1 MTDTTDATVQ
11 PHFGELLDGLRA
23 TFATGVTRPLAWR
36 ARQLDALQR
45 FLVGA
50 LSFPATAQVIS
61 EPLGVALVISPWNY
75 PVQLL
80 VEPLAAALAAGNCV
94 VVKPSELA
102 PSTSAVIAR
111 HLPNYLDP
119 EAVVVVEGAV
129 EETTALLDQRFDH
142 IFFTGSTGVGKV
154 VMAAAARH
162 LTPVTLELGGKSPTI
177 VAADADIG
185 VAARR
190 IVWGK
195 LINAGQTCIAP
206 DYLLV
211 EDAVVDELIDRIRS
225 TIRSFYGDD
234 PAGSADLG
242 RIVNER
248 HFDRVCGLV
257 DGGGGTVVIGGG
269 RDRTTRKIE
278 PTVVLD
284 PDLDSPLMAEEIF
297 GPVLPVV
304 RVASID
310 QAIDAVNSRPKPLAL
325 YVFTSSNATADRV
338 IASTSSGGACVNHV
352 VVHVLPES
360 LPFGGVGPSGM
371 GAYHGRAGFDAF
383 SHRRTV
389 LRKPTRPDPAMLYPP
404 YTKAKESLIRRVLR

>member
-1 MTDTTDATVQ
+1 
-11 PHFGELLDGLRA
+11 
-23 TFATGVTRPLAWR
+23 
-36 ARQLDALQR
+36 
-45 FLVGA
+45 
-50 LSFPATAQVIS
+50 
-61 EPLGVALVISPWNY
+61 
-75 PVQLL
+75 
-80 VEPLAAALAAGNCV
+80 
-94 VVKPSELA
+94 
-102 PSTSAVIAR
+102 
-111 HLPNYLDP
+111 
-119 EAVVVVEGAV
+119 
-129 EETTALLDQRFDH
+129 
-142 IFFTGSTGVGKV
+142 VGKV